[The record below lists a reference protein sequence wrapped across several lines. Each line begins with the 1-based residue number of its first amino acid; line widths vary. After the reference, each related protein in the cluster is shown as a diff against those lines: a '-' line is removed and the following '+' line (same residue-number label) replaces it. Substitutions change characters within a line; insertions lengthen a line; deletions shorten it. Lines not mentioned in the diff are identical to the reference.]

1 MSGRPR
7 CLVAAAMIL
16 GAAGCGAEPDSIS
29 REDFIGAYVGLR
41 LAELRGGGPVISEAA
56 RDSVLAARE
65 IGVEDLEGF
74 VEAHG
79 DDPVYMSRVWGEVED
94 SMETYTTRPDTAR

>member
-1 MSGRPR
+1 MRR
-7 CLVAAAMIL
+7 ARLALAAALL
-16 GAAGCGAEPDSIS
+16 GAAGCEGRPESIS
-29 REDFIGAYVGLR
+29 REDFVNAYVGLR
-41 LAELRGGGPVISEAA
+41 VAELREGGRVISEAV
-56 RDSVLAARE
+56 RDSVLAARQ

-94 SMETYTTRPDTAR
+94 SMETYTTRPDTVR